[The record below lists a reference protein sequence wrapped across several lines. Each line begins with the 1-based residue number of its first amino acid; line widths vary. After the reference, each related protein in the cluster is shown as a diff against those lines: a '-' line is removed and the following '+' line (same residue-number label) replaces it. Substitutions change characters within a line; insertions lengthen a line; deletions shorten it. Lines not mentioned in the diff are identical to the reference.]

1 MAKGSQAQQLR
12 KYAPAVIACALVV
25 LLVVERS
32 SSYRSS
38 LVSLADPSDSQFE
51 DPQLNQIYNQA
62 LRESLRD
69 SKEISRGFEW
79 KHLKNSASQPAEAPK
94 QQQLQAPAVKK
105 SEETKEDERLSSG
118 QARSDLSAFFTHM
131 EKSHSDSAPHEHV
144 ELKKAPAVKGLS
156 ESTKR
161 ELQALMGEKQKAKLM
176 NQVKQQKHD
185 IRILEH
191 MLVDSLAAKSNP
203 VEPKATETK
212 RSRHADD
219 QQDQEKSAEKAFA
232 NILAAAAANE
242 RPKATEM
249 RSRPVK
255 DKQDKEKS
263 AEKAFANILAA
274 AAASELSHAA
284 REKKS
289 SKSRSPKRWE
299 VEGYMDADE
308 GGSQLASFA
317 LPAPPQAAKCPPCG
331 FLPDCQVNPA
341 AVGRSRATG
350 MFNAYPSMPQSNPVW
365 GSGGAHLSTLALSSG
380 GINQDVKPLW
390 NKLGD
395 IFRPAARKLLS
406 KEPVEDEEG
415 GSTRVEELAS
425 FALPAAPQASPPPK
439 CVCPACKLG
448 DERIGFEDEKHS
460 KSDVSQEELVGL
472 IDDELMKLDPQYAA
486 KRMEFNGAKDS
497 LLTSTQ
503 GWWPAGRANPFSD
516 FSGAQEPYGNEV
528 VKKRATV
535 W

>member
-219 QQDQEKSAEKAFA
+219 QQDQE
-232 NILAAAAANE
+232 
-242 RPKATEM
+242 
-249 RSRPVK
+249 
-255 DKQDKEKS
+255 
-263 AEKAFANILAA
+263 
-274 AAASELSHAA
+274 
-284 REKKS
+284 
-289 SKSRSPKRWE
+289 
-299 VEGYMDADE
+299 
-308 GGSQLASFA
+308 
-317 LPAPPQAAKCPPCG
+317 
-331 FLPDCQVNPA
+331 
-341 AVGRSRATG
+341 
-350 MFNAYPSMPQSNPVW
+350 
-365 GSGGAHLSTLALSSG
+365 
-380 GINQDVKPLW
+380 
-390 NKLGD
+390 
-395 IFRPAARKLLS
+395 
-406 KEPVEDEEG
+406 
-415 GSTRVEELAS
+415 
-425 FALPAAPQASPPPK
+425 
-439 CVCPACKLG
+439 
-448 DERIGFEDEKHS
+448 
-460 KSDVSQEELVGL
+460 
-472 IDDELMKLDPQYAA
+472 
-486 KRMEFNGAKDS
+486 
-497 LLTSTQ
+497 
-503 GWWPAGRANPFSD
+503 
-516 FSGAQEPYGNEV
+516 
-528 VKKRATV
+528 
-535 W
+535 